1 MQEHLYVKVIT
12 IRSVSGKNAFSGK
25 KSIDATSIAKE
36 KQQQQQQKHSEGIAP
51 CLRF

>member
-1 MQEHLYVKVIT
+1 ML
-12 IRSVSGKNAFSGK
+12 AFSGK

-36 KQQQQQQKHSEGIAP
+36 KQQLQQQQKHSEEIAP